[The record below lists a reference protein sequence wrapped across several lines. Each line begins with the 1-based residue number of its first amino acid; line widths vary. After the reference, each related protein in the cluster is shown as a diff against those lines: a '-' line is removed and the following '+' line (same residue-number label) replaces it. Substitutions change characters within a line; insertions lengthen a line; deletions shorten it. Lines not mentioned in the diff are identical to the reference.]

1 MAMTATANSMHRV
14 TPLARPTRGSET
26 RPNGGGLGLLA
37 LATWTELRSCARNAE
52 FAVGAVAIPV
62 LLYMMFGLPNP
73 NELDGGTTIRTAM
86 LVSLSAYAIVSLAIF
101 SFGENVAR
109 ERGRGWTRTLR
120 ATPLPT
126 SVHLV
131 GKAIAAVAHA
141 ALIVVAMSVL
151 AATAGDVDLPT
162 TTWIA
167 FGATMLAGLLAFSAL
182 GFAIALL
189 ARPRAATVISNLIFL
204 PLAFASG
211 FFVPLSELPATMRT
225 IAPWLPTFHF
235 GQLAYRTV
243 MPAHDVEDLTGIAT
257 GPVAVHLAW
266 VAAATI
272 ALAALAIAA
281 GRREAVSRRG

>member
-1 MAMTATANSMHRV
+1 MAMTAIASSTHHAI
-14 TPLARPTRGSET
+14 PLAGPTRDRGT
-26 RPNGGGLGLLA
+26 QPNGGHLGLLA
-37 LATWTELRSCARNAE
+37 LASWTELRSSARSAE
-52 FAVGAVAIPV
+52 FAVGAVGIPV

-86 LVSLSAYAIVSLAIF
+86 LVSLSAYGIVSLAIF

-126 SVHLV
+126 SVHLM
-131 GKAIAAVAHA
+131 GKVIAAVAHA
-141 ALIVVAMSVL
+141 ALIIVAMSVL
-151 AATAGDVDLPT
+151 AATAGSVDLPAT
-162 TTWIA
+162 AWIA
-167 FGATMLAGLLAFSAL
+167 FGATTLAGVLAFSAL

-189 ARPRAATVISNLIFL
+189 ARPRAATVISKLTFL

-211 FFVPLSELPATMRT
+211 FFKPLSELPPIMRT

-243 MPAHDVEDLTGIAT
+243 MPAQDVEDLTGIAS
-257 GPVAVHLAW
+257 GPIAAHLAW
-266 VAAATI
+266 VAAATTALAVL
-272 ALAALAIAA
+272 ALAAS
-281 GRREAVSRRG
+281 RCEAVARRG

>member
-1 MAMTATANSMHRV
+1 MAMTATASSTHRV
-14 TPLARPTRGSET
+14 TPLARPTRGSGT
-26 RPNGGGLGLLA
+26 RPNGGRLGLLA
-37 LATWTELRSCARNAE
+37 LATWTELRSCARSAE
-52 FAVGAVAIPV
+52 FAVGVVAIPV
-62 LLYMMFGLPNP
+62 LLCMMFGLPNP

-86 LVSLSAYAIVSLAIF
+86 LVSLSAYGIVSLAIF
-101 SFGENVAR
+101 SFGEHVAR

-120 ATPLPT
+120 ATPLPI

-151 AATAGDVDLPT
+151 AATAGDIDLPA

-243 MPAHDVEDLTGIAT
+243 MPAHDVEDLTGIPT
-257 GPVAVHLAW
+257 GPVAAHLAW

-272 ALAALAIAA
+272 ALAALALAA